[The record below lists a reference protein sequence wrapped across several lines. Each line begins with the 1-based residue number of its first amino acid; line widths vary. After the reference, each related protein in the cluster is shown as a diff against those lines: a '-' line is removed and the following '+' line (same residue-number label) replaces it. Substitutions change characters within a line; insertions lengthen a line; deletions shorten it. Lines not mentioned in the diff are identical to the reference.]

1 MGSYYRLI
9 RAEVEISYREIPLL
23 PPLSFKYNLG
33 PQDHQGRDGV
43 GSGGGVDDVSPN
55 SPHISDLGRA
65 HAIGSPSQDR
75 CSFFDQR
82 RRGELA
88 MGDEGPNANLV
99 PFFRD
104 ELQFRNAA
112 DIHQ

>member
-1 MGSYYRLI
+1 M
-9 RAEVEISYREIPLL
+9 P
-23 PPLSFKYNLG
+23 
-33 PQDHQGRDGV
+33 
-43 GSGGGVDDVSPN
+43 
-55 SPHISDLGRA
+55 
-65 HAIGSPSQDR
+65 
-75 CSFFDQR
+75 FFDQPG
-82 RRGELA
+82 RGELA